1 MKTTLETITPAK
13 AIEYLETMPP
23 YQRGVIKPSVRKMA
37 NDMKNGRWVATHQGI
52 AFNQKGQLF
61 DGQHRMNA
69 VIMSGANIEMFV
81 FRDVPEDAWH
91 KTDIGR
97 KRNLTDITGIP
108 KKEVE
113 TYRSACDFG
122 LKLRDPSFEDLETI
136 QNSKL
141 GQAIRDLLEYSPST
155 RKFVTTAPVRLVVA
169 IWNIKSKSMYPFD
182 QYRALALS
190 QYNLMSLASQA
201 LNRQIEASVAGT
213 RKLTSYDMAARAY
226 RVFDPSASDL
236 SKIQISDLAAI
247 TEKIGMEVRSI
258 LNPE

>member
-1 MKTTLETITPAK
+1 
-13 AIEYLETMPP
+13 MPS
-23 YQRGVIKPSVRKMA
+23 YQRNVIKPSIRKMA
-37 NDMKNGRWVATHQGI
+37 TDMKNGRWMATHQGI
-52 AFNQKGQLF
+52 AFNEKGELF

-69 VIMSGANIEMFV
+69 IIISGASIEMYV
-81 FRDVPEDAWH
+81 FRDVPEKAWH

-97 KRNLTDITGIP
+97 KRNYTDISGIP

-122 LKLRDPSFEDLETI
+122 LRLRDPASEDLEII

-141 GQAIRDLLEYSPST
+141 GQVIRDLLEYSSST

-182 QYRALALS
+182 QYRALSLS
-190 QYNLMSLASQA
+190 QYNLMSPASQA

-236 SKIQISDLAAI
+236 SRIQISDLGAI
-247 TEKIGMEVRSI
+247 TEKIGMDIREI